1 MSVRLPLEVEDRLSA
16 LASLTGRTKTF
27 YATEAIVEHIDDL
40 EDAYLSRQIM
50 DRVRQG
56 KEGTVALSALLADY
70 GLEN

>member
-1 MSVRLPLEVEDRLSA
+1 MSVRLPSDVEDRLSA

-40 EDAYLSRQIM
+40 EDAYLSRAVM

-56 KEGTVALSALLADY
+56 KEGSVPLSVLLADY
-70 GLEN
+70 GLDN